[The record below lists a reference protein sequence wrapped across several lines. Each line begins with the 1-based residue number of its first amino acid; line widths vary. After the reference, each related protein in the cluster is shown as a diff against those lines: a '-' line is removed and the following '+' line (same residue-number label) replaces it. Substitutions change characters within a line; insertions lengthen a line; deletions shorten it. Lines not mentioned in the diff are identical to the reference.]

1 MKIYNINV
9 KAGKTMHNE
18 MFFVLL
24 CQLIPQV
31 KTQPPVDLHRIY
43 KKFNL
48 V

>member
-1 MKIYNINV
+1 MYN
-9 KAGKTMHNE
+9 G

-48 V
+48 VLIDLQMEFCNTS